1 MVIKNINALA
11 TTPLRR
17 MALEI
22 VEAGYEAIQ
31 TDHVMQQTLSVE
43 GNTLK
48 ILNRTYDLQQF
59 EHIYIIAFGKSSYL
73 AAKTL
78 EEILGERIT
87 KGYAIGVTEGEPLKR
102 ITTIVGTHPSPSDIN
117 VRATHQIIEL
127 LNTATERDLVLAV
140 ISGGGSSLLAAPYG
154 VNVETQG
161 MISKALMKAGADI
174 HELNVVRKHMS
185 EVKGGRLAAVT
196 YPAKLVTLILSDVP
210 GNDLSTIASGPTV
223 MDSST
228 VDDARAIIDK
238 YDILGMTELDTID
251 FSETPK
257 DPTVFQHVE
266 NILILDPVTA
276 VTAMEQ
282 KAKEL
287 GFTTRILSTTL
298 EGEAHAV
305 GKQLLDTVQPGE
317 ALIAS
322 GETTVTVLGN
332 GIGGRNQEVILGNL
346 SNIKENQ
353 VLIAAA
359 SDGHDNSDSAGAI
372 ADHDTLAKAKERGLD
387 PQAYIE
393 SSDSF
398 HFFQELEESLDT
410 GVLDSNIADMF
421 LAIQE

>member
-1 MVIKNINALA
+1 MVIKNIDTLA

-31 TDHVMQQTLSVE
+31 TDHVIQRTLSVE
-43 GNTLK
+43 GNILK

-59 EHIYIIAFGKSSYL
+59 EHIYVIAFGKSSYL

-78 EEILGERIT
+78 ETMLGDRIT
-87 KGYAIGVTEGEPLKR
+87 KGYAIGVTEGEHPEH

-127 LNTATERDLVLAV
+127 LRTATERDLVLAV
-140 ISGGGSSLLAAPYG
+140 ISGGGSSLLAAPYQ
-154 VNVETQG
+154 VDVETQG

-174 HELNVVRKHMS
+174 HELNIVRKHMS
-185 EVKGGRLAAVT
+185 EVKGGRLAAIT

-223 MDSST
+223 MDTST
-228 VDDARAIIDK
+228 TDDARAIIDK
-238 YDILGMTELDTID
+238 YKILEMTDLETIN

-266 NILILDPVTA
+266 NILILDPTTA

-282 KAKEL
+282 KAQEL
-287 GFTTRILSTTL
+287 GFATRILSTTL

-305 GKQLLDTVQPGE
+305 GKQLLNAVQPGE

-322 GETTVTVLGN
+322 GETTVTVFGS
-332 GIGGRNQEVILGNL
+332 GIGGRNQEVVLGNL
-346 SNIKENQ
+346 GNIKENQ
-353 VLIAAA
+353 VLVAAA
-359 SDGHDNSDSAGAI
+359 SDGHDNSDYAGAI
-372 ADHDTLAKAKERGLD
+372 ADHTTLAKAKEKGID
-387 PQAYIE
+387 PQTYID

-398 HFFQELEESLDT
+398 HFFQALGEYLDT
-410 GVLDSNIADMF
+410 GILDSNIADMF
-421 LAIQE
+421 LVLQE